1 MDLQH
6 LNTFRTIAILGSFS
20 QTADVLGYA
29 QSTVSEHIRLLEA
42 ELQARLFKRAGNK
55 RVVLTPEGERLL
67 SYAQKMSNL
76 ENQIKVEVNHPE
88 EPHGNLSIRIP
99 ETVSQYYL
107 SALFGKYNAKFPAIN
122 LGLMD
127 CVFFDLPEELQAGVV
142 DLGFLIIDRY
152 VAKNITTEITRT
164 RGSPASRWT
173 ASSSRS
179 PTAIPCGTE
188 AASSC
193 RWSSRNAI
201 SRATT
206 SATTSDLAWDSCS

>member
-6 LNTFRTIAILGSFS
+6 LNYIPDDCHSGQFQSNSRCSGLCPIHCFRA
-20 QTADVLGYA
+20 Y
-29 QSTVSEHIRLLEA
+29 
-42 ELQARLFKRAGNK
+42 QAAWKQNCRRACSSAAGNK

-127 CVFFDLPEELQAGVV
+127 CVFFDLPEELQG
-142 DLGFLIIDRY
+142 
-152 VAKNITTEITRT
+152 
-164 RGSPASRWT
+164 RG
-173 ASSSRS
+173 
-179 PTAIPCGTE
+179 G
-188 AASSC
+188 
-193 RWSSRNAI
+193 
-201 SRATT
+201 
-206 SATTSDLAWDSCS
+206 